1 MNFSR
6 RTSWN
11 LRPNALASRIESLR
25 AQGAQLIDLTDS
37 NPTRCE
43 LAYPRE
49 AIESAIR
56 GAALLTYQPEP
67 NGLLAAR
74 QAISA
79 HLSRKEER
87 VDPEHLIICS
97 GTSDAYGY
105 LFKLLCNPGDSV
117 LVPNPSYP
125 LFDFLTGLEG
135 IEGRPYAL
143 RFEGG
148 WCLQAD
154 ALAEAA
160 DATTRAV
167 LVVSPGNP
175 TGAFL
180 KRSELEAVETLCADR
195 SWALIVDEVFS
206 DYGFGDDADRVAT
219 VAGRASPA
227 LTFAL
232 SGFSKLAGLPQ
243 LKVSWLSAS
252 GPAQLRDEAL
262 QRLEIVADT
271 YLSGSPILQS
281 AVAQLLPLAVRIQ
294 SQIRNRVAE
303 NRAALLRT
311 RAADARWNVLP
322 SEGGWCAV
330 IRIPDERSEET
341 VCLQLL
347 ERGVIVHPGYFFD
360 FPSGS
365 HLIVS
370 LILPRDAF
378 ARGIEA
384 LVSVLG

>member
-43 LAYPRE
+43 LAYPSE
-49 AIESAIR
+49 AIASAIR
-56 GAALLTYQPEP
+56 SAALLTYEPEP
-67 NGLLAAR
+67 RGLLAAR

-79 HLSRKEER
+79 HLARKEVC

-125 LFDFLTGLEG
+125 LFDFLTGLEAV
-135 IEGRPYAL
+135 EARPYRL
-143 RFEGG
+143 RFEDG
-148 WCLQAD
+148 WAVQAD
-154 ALAEAA
+154 TLAEAA

-180 KRSELEAVETLCADR
+180 KRSELRAVETLCADR
-195 SWALIVDEVFS
+195 GWALIVDEVFA
-206 DYGFGDDADRVAT
+206 DYAFGDDADRVAT
-219 VAGRASPA
+219 VAGRPSPA

-262 QRLEIVADT
+262 HRLEIVADT
-271 YLSGSPILQS
+271 YLSASPILQS
-281 AVAQLLPLAVRIQ
+281 SIAQLLPLSARIQ
-294 SQIRNRVAE
+294 SQIRSRVAE
-303 NRAALLRT
+303 NRAALLR
-311 RAADARWNVLP
+311 AQAVEARWSVLP

-330 IRIPDERSEET
+330 IRIPDDRSEET
-341 VCLQLL
+341 ICLQLL
-347 ERGVIVHPGYFFD
+347 EHGVIVHPGYFFD

-370 LILPRDAF
+370 LIPPRDAF
-378 ARGIEA
+378 TRGIEA